1 MFKIRTARMP
11 GYTEGT
17 FRVSLEGGPFHGEK
31 MYLTHGKTLTFTVR
45 GKTGFYDQAVI
56 QAPAKWNQV

>member
-1 MFKIRTARMP
+1 MKMFKIRTARKP
-11 GYTEGT
+11 GYK
-17 FRVSLEGGPFHGEK
+17 VSLEGGPFHGEK